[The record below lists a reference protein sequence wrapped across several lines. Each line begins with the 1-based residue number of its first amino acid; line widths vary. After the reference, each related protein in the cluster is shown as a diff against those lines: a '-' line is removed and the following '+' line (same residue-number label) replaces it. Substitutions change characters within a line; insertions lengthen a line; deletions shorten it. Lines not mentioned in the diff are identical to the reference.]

1 MDRLVFTANT
11 AMSEYRLDR
20 QSLTHELANVSTT
33 GFKKAYQIANR
44 SVRVEG
50 DGFDSRFLP
59 RATTSPQIDLSE
71 GTRQF
76 TGNPLDLAMNDSTV
90 LGVQAENGEL
100 AWTRRGDLRADPNG
114 LLRTAEGFLVLDESG
129 APLEI
134 PDPTVFKLEIGE
146 DGTLFQRDSNNPAEP
161 PQEFARLNIK
171 DASETRLA
179 RREDGLFFPLENTE
193 DGMDFENGPKAASVS
208 VGSLEGSNVNVVH
221 TLVKF
226 IDHTRSFEMQTKII
240 KEMKDNDSSGAA
252 MMRIS

>member
-44 SVRVEG
+44 AVRVEG
-50 DGFDSRFLP
+50 NGFDSRFLP
-59 RATTSPQIDLSE
+59 RATTSPQIDLTE

-90 LGVQAENGEL
+90 LGVQAENGDL
-100 AWTRRGDLRADPNG
+100 AWTRRGDLRIDPNG
-114 LLRTAEGFLVLDESG
+114 FLRTAENYLVLDETG
-129 APLEI
+129 APLEV
-134 PDPTVFKLEIGE
+134 PDRFLATEIAE
-146 DGTLFQRDSNNPAEP
+146 DGTLYQRNPSNPAEP
-161 PQEFARLNIK
+161 AQEFGRLSLK
-171 DASETRLA
+171 DASETSLA

-193 DGMDFENGPKAASVS
+193 DGMDFENGPKATSVS